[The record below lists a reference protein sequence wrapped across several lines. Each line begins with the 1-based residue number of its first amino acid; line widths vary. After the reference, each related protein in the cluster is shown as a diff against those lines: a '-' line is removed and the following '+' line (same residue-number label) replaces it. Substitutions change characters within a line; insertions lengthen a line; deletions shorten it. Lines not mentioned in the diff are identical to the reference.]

1 MVTFYWK
8 WPAQGPALCQLYRH
22 TFVPYR
28 FCRREPSLRHWS
40 TTRQKKTPP
49 PPSPPGARCPVMSV
63 YTEFRSR
70 MHTALKITSSVTAR
84 RPFVS
89 LPASLCDANRRLLAT
104 QTFTTSVDLARKLA
118 VKWTVRR
125 NKFATSIVAIAFT
138 YNTRGGDYRG
148 TGGDTSP
155 QHFGWGTQR

>member
-1 MVTFYWK
+1 MGSPRTGTVPVVSAHFRSLSFLPPGTLVT
-8 WPAQGPALCQLYRH
+8 PLVDG
-22 TFVPYR
+22 
-28 FCRREPSLRHWS
+28 S
-40 TTRQKKTPP
+40 TKKTP
-49 PPSPPGARCPVMSV
+49 PPSPPGALCPVMSV

-70 MHTALKITSSVTAR
+70 MHAALKITSSVTAR

-89 LPASLCDANRRLLAT
+89 LPASLCDANRRLLAP

>member
-1 MVTFYWK
+1 MASPRTGTAPVVSAY
-8 WPAQGPALCQLYRH
+8 
-22 TFVPYR
+22 FVPYR

-40 TTRQKKTPP
+40 TTRQKNAA
-49 PPSPPGARCPVMSV
+49 SASAAARSPVMSV

-70 MHTALKITSSVTAR
+70 MHAALKLTSSVTAR

-89 LPASLCDANRRLLAT
+89 LPASVCDANRRLLAT

-148 TGGDTSP
+148 AGGDTSP